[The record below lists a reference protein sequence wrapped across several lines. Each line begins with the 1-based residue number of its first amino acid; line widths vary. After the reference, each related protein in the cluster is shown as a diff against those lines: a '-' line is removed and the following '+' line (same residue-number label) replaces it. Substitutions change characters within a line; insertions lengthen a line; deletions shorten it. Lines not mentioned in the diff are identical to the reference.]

1 MLIGQFLGT
10 SDAAG
15 IPSPYCECDVC
26 NEARTNGG
34 KSRRMRSCF
43 RLTDKIIIDLGAD
56 AVCQSAIYGSFSQVE
71 HVLITHTHDDHL
83 NAHMLSECIW
93 VKTEKLRRNY
103 YFTDKAY
110 EITEHW
116 RSSKWMLK
124 GGVEAME
131 KSGLVSFNRLE
142 YGMPYHVDDVT
153 VTPFRGNHRGNV
165 QENSAMYLIELPD
178 GRSLFYG
185 LDSGPYL
192 EETLD
197 ALRGHHVDIFI
208 SEATGGTATA
218 EGEGRQHMYL
228 SDVYSLTETLLRQK
242 TISYDTKFYLTH
254 INHSTSHS
262 QMEEAVE
269 KMHFPIE
276 TTVAYDGLKIL

>member
-10 SDAAG
+10 GDAAG

-26 NEARTNGG
+26 NEARALGG

-56 AVCQSAIYGSFSQVE
+56 AACQSAIYGSFSGIE

-93 VKTEKLRRNY
+93 VKTKKLCRSY

-110 EITEHW
+110 EIAEHW
-116 RSSKWMLK
+116 RDSKWVLK

-131 KSGLVSFNRLE
+131 RNGLVSFNRLE
-142 YGMPYHVDDVT
+142 YGTSYRIDDVT

-178 GRSLFYG
+178 GRRLFYG
-185 LDSGPYL
+185 LDSGPYF
-192 EETLD
+192 EETIDSLK
-197 ALRGHHVDIFI
+197 GYHVDIFI
-208 SEATGGTATA
+208 SEATGGTAVA

-228 SDVYSLTETLLRQK
+228 TDVYALTEALLRQK
-242 TISYDTKFYLTH
+242 TVSADTKLYLTH

-262 QMEEAVE
+262 QMEEAVK
-269 KMHFPIE
+269 KMQFPVE
-276 TTVAYDGLKIL
+276 TVVAYDGLKIL

>member
-1 MLIGQFLGT
+1 MMIGQFWGT

-26 NEARTNGG
+26 NEARAKGG

-56 AVCQSAIYGSFSQVE
+56 AVCQSAIYGSLSGIE

-83 NAHMLSECIW
+83 NVHMLSECIW
-93 VKTEKLRRNY
+93 VKTKKLPRSY

-116 RSSKWMLK
+116 RNSEWVLK
-124 GGVEAME
+124 GGVEALE
-131 KSGLVSFNRLE
+131 NNGLVSFNRLE
-142 YGMPYHVDDVT
+142 YGTPYRIDDVT
-153 VTPFRGNHRGNV
+153 VTPFKGNHRGNV
-165 QENSAMYLIELPD
+165 KESSAMYLIELPD

-192 EETLD
+192 RETLD
-197 ALRGHHVDIFI
+197 ALKNCHIDIFI
-208 SEATGGTATA
+208 SEATGGTAA
-218 EGEGRQHMYL
+218 AVGEERQHMYL
-228 SDVYSLTETLLRQK
+228 SDVYSLVEILLSQK
-242 TISYDTKFYLTH
+242 TVSADTRLYLTH
-254 INHSTSHS
+254 INHTTSHS
-262 QMEEAVE
+262 QMEEAVK
-269 KMHFPIE
+269 KMNFPIE